1 MLFFFNFYRILESFI
16 STRIVSP
23 LRLSSKVKDCDL
35 KVLLDIKVYKKSEED
50 GADTRSPK
58 RFLPRK
64 TPWRFSEVPFRK
76 VKRNYLAVR
85 QTVY

>member
-1 MLFFFNFYRILESFI
+1 M
-16 STRIVSP
+16 
-23 LRLSSKVKDCDL
+23 
-35 KVLLDIKVYKKSEED
+35 KVLLDIEVYKKSEED
-50 GADTRSPK
+50 GAVTRSPK

-64 TPWRFSEVPFRK
+64 THWRFSEVPFRK